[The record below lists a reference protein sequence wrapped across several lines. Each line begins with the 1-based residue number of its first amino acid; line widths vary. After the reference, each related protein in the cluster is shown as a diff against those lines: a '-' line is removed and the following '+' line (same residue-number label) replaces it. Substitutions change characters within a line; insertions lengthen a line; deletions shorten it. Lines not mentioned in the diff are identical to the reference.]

1 MKKSYPAKH
10 FSPKDTLECGQVFRY
25 IYDKKSDKYEV
36 FSTNKHCYLSQKGD
50 ETVLEC
56 ADEDFPYFEEY
67 FDTARDYEAI
77 TEKLSAFPELADAVA
92 YSGGLRILRQDL
104 EETLFSFI
112 VSANNNIKRIR
123 VTIERLCRAAG
134 TDMGGYYSFPT
145 AAQLQ
150 KLTVNDFKDLGLG
163 YRAEY
168 IYETSRVFPC
178 EKDRLTG
185 YTNDDKI
192 YKKLLSFQG
201 VGPKVA
207 NCIMLFG
214 LNRTSAYP
222 VDTWIFKAN
231 RTEKLDTRKKVE
243 QYYRNRYGALA
254 GFAQQYIFYYARSNK
269 TTDTLA
275 IK

>member
-77 TEKLSAFPELADAVA
+77 TEKLSVFPELADAVA

-112 VSANNNIKRIR
+112 VSANNNIKRINR
-123 VTIERLCRAAG
+123 NLKESYNALTQQIDKFNKLTDKIKATFYKVNDDINIIDIMLEYIHAETAAG
-134 TDMGGYYSFPT
+134 REISYSTDG
-145 AAQLQ
+145 
-150 KLTVNDFKDLGLG
+150 
-163 YRAEY
+163 
-168 IYETSRVFPC
+168 RV
-178 EKDRLTG
+178 
-185 YTNDDKI
+185 KI
-192 YKKLLSFQG
+192 
-201 VGPKVA
+201 
-207 NCIMLFG
+207 M
-214 LNRTSAYP
+214 
-222 VDTWIFKAN
+222 
-231 RTEKLDTRKKVE
+231 E
-243 QYYRNRYGALA
+243 
-254 GFAQQYIFYYARSNK
+254 
-269 TTDTLA
+269 
-275 IK
+275 